1 DRTAKLP
8 RFELIKP
15 LSVIGKNTV
24 TNLQSGILYGHIGMV
39 KYLISRMK
47 EEIGSDCR
55 VIATGGMALLVR
67 DDAPEINVLDGLLT
81 LKGLSL
87 IYAKNKQGV

>member
-1 DRTAKLP
+1 MIKIGDKIDDRY
-8 RFELIKP
+8 RI
-15 LSVIGKNTV
+15 V
-24 TNLQSGILYGHIGMV
+24 
-39 KYLISRMK
+39 SR
-47 EEIGSDCR
+47 
-55 VIATGGMALLVR
+55 IATGGMALLVR